1 LPLTGLFFIVTFIR
15 NILYN
20 VKILKTVNINVPIIS
35 VGNLSTGGTGKT
47 PFIIFLAR
55 YYLRKGKNVGIISRG
70 YRRTSVDLVL
80 VSDGKNI
87 NSSPEEAGDEVYM
100 MAQDLIKDFH
110 NFTIVSSSNRIKASA
125 YILQNYKCD
134 LILLDDAFQHR
145 HIHRDIDFVIIDANK
160 SNNFSDKLLLP
171 SGNLRECPIAL
182 KRCSM
187 IILNHKFTKTNKVGI
202 NLNKFNK
209 PIVNINYKTN
219 NIYNNRG
226 DVLNAKGQRTL
237 LFCGIA
243 EPDSFIF
250 AVENEG
256 VLIDKILKFRDHY
269 IYSKKDIDYLENY
282 NTNEIIF
289 ITTEKDFVK
298 LLEFQDFVDN
308 FPVYFLKMDVEINDG
323 IKLLEKE
330 LNSVFIESKI

>member
-1 LPLTGLFFIVTFIR
+1 M
-15 NILYN
+15 
-20 VKILKTVNINVPIIS
+20 
-35 VGNLSTGGTGKT
+35 
-47 PFIIFLAR
+47 
-55 YYLRKGKNVGIISRG
+55 GKNVGIISRG
-70 YRRTSVDLVL
+70 YRRTSKDIVL

-87 NSSPEEAGDEVYM
+87 NISPEEAGDEVYM
-100 MAQDLIKDFH
+100 IAQELMKDFH
-110 NFTIVSSSNRIKASA
+110 NFSIVSSPNRIKASA
-125 YILQNYKCD
+125 YILRNYKCD

-145 HIHRDIDFVIIDANK
+145 NIHRDIDIVVIDLNK

-171 SGNLRECPIAL
+171 SGNLRECPFAL

-202 NLNKFNK
+202 DFNKFNK
-209 PIVNINYKTN
+209 PIVNINYKTKN
-219 NIYNNRG
+219 CYNNRG
-226 DVLNAKGQRTL
+226 DILNAKGKRAI

-256 VLIDKILKFRDHY
+256 ILIDKIIKFSDHY
-269 IYSKKDIDYLENY
+269 IYFKKEIDYLENY
-282 NTNEIIF
+282 YTNEIIF

-298 LLEFQDFVDN
+298 LLIFKNFVEY
-308 FPVYFLKMDVEINDG
+308 FPLYYLKIDIEINDG

-330 LNSVFIESKI
+330 LNSIFIGSKI

>member
-1 LPLTGLFFIVTFIR
+1 M
-15 NILYN
+15 
-20 VKILKTVNINVPIIS
+20 
-35 VGNLSTGGTGKT
+35 
-47 PFIIFLAR
+47 
-55 YYLRKGKNVGIISRG
+55 GKNVGIISRG
-70 YRRTSVDLVL
+70 YRRTSEDLIL
-80 VSDGKNI
+80 VSDGNNI

-100 MAQDLIKDFH
+100 MAQELIKDFH
-110 NFTIVSSSNRIKASA
+110 NFSIVSSSNRIKAST
-125 YILQNYKCD
+125 YIFQNFKCD

-160 SNNFSDKLLLP
+160 SNNFYDKLLLP

-187 IILNHKFTKTNKVGI
+187 IILNHKFNKSNKVGI

-209 PIVNINYKTN
+209 PIVNINYKTK

-226 DVLNAKGQRTL
+226 DILNAKGQRAL

-250 AVENEG
+250 AVVNEG
-256 VLIDKILKFRDHY
+256 VFIDKILKFRDHY

-298 LLEFQDFVDN
+298 LLKFQNFVDN
-308 FPVYFLKMDVEINDG
+308 FPVYFLKMDIEINDG
-323 IKLLEKE
+323 VNLLEKE